1 MAFTHLDGDGDVA
14 MVDVSS
20 KPGTLR
26 TAKAGGRI
34 SLHPD
39 TVRLLE
45 GEGMPKGNVLT
56 AAKIAGIQAAK
67 QASSLIP
74 LCHQLNL
81 SWIDISFR
89 IERDGVSIEA
99 TARTKE
105 STGVEMEALTAVSV
119 AALTI
124 YDMCKAVDKTMEISG
139 VRLLSKRGGKEGASA
154 FRPRSAV
161 IVLSDS
167 VAAGT
172 ATDRSGAILREG
184 LLAAGCEVGE
194 VQVVADEPSLL
205 LGALER
211 AMEDGAELVLTS
223 GGTGLGPRDIT
234 VDTLLPKFSRRLPGV
249 EQALQGWGQTKTR
262 TAMLSRLAA
271 GVVGKS
277 VVVCLPGS
285 AGAASDALEVLLPP
299 LFHAFSMM
307 NGEGH

>member
-1 MAFTHLDGDGDVA
+1 MAFTHLDGDGNVA

-26 TAKAGGRI
+26 TARAGGRI

-39 TVRLLE
+39 TVRMIR
-45 GEGMPKGNVLT
+45 GDGMPKGNVLT

-81 SWIDISFR
+81 SWIDLSFEIEPDGVR
-89 IERDGVSIEA
+89 IES

-124 YDMCKAVDKTMEISG
+124 YDMCKAVDKEMEIGG
-139 VRLLSKRGGKEGASA
+139 VRLLSKSGGKESASG
-154 FRPRSAV
+154 FRPKSAV

-167 VAAGT
+167 VSAGK
-172 ATDRSGAILREG
+172 AVDRSGAILRDG
-184 LLAAGCEVGE
+184 LLAAGCEVGD
-194 VQVVADEPSLL
+194 VRVVPDEPSE
-205 LGALER
+205 LER
-211 AMEDGAELVLTS
+211 VLDALLAEGVELVLTS

-234 VDTLLPKFSRRLPGV
+234 VDTLLPKFSRRLQGV

-262 TAMLSRLAA
+262 RAMLSRLAA
-271 GVVGKS
+271 GVIGHS

-285 AGAASDALEVLLPP
+285 AGAAADALEVIVPP
-299 LFHAFSMM
+299 LFHAFAML